1 MKIKKPDFLIEAEK
15 KLKVIWD
22 LLKNTDVAK
31 FRLTVTAY
39 HEDGGEPL
47 VITMSG
53 TRADNGEWRIQYP
66 PSKRTSPLESIGES
80 QEKLEAIEASVQ
92 NYISKNSL
100 DNEWREWSDA
110 LKEAMK
116 LGRSTEDLEFRSE
129 IPTRAISSY
138 GYDAHFFAPVM
149 AMAYVIEGTNA
160 LARNDL
166 EQASR
171 SAERGI
177 YWSREEM
184 LIADPANRF
193 VERAHTGGG
202 GKAARYED
210 VKKKVAELLQGLRPE
225 GWDSRNQAVD
235 AVANELATKHTELVE
250 ERGLQTG
257 NLSRTIKNWL
267 KKEPERFQHPVK
279 LKK

>member
-22 LLKNTDVAK
+22 LLKRKDAVK
-31 FRLTVTAY
+31 FRMTVAEY
-39 HEDGGEPL
+39 HEDGGDPL
-47 VITMSG
+47 VISMEG
-53 TRADNGEWRIQYP
+53 TRADNGGWRIQHL
-66 PSKRTSPLESIGES
+66 PSKRASPLESSAELQG
-80 QEKLEAIEASVQ
+80 KLKAIEASVQ
-92 NYISKNSL
+92 IYISKSSL
-100 DNEWREWSDA
+100 DDEWREWSDA
-110 LKEAMK
+110 VKEAMK
-116 LGRSTEDLEFRSE
+116 SGCSTEYLEFRSE
-129 IPTRAISSY
+129 IPMRAIAVY

-149 AMAYVIEGTNA
+149 AMAYVIAGADA

-171 SAERGI
+171 SAERGT

-193 VERAHTGGG
+193 VERARTGGG

-210 VKKKVAELLQGLRPE
+210 VKKMVAELLQGLRPE
-225 GWDSRNQAVD
+225 GWDPSNQAIDV
-235 AVANELATKHTELVE
+235 VADELTTKHAELVE
-250 ERGLQTG
+250 QRGLQTS
-257 NLSRTIKNWL
+257 NLSRTIKGWL

-279 LKK
+279 PKE

>member
-1 MKIKKPDFLIEAEK
+1 MKITKPDFVLEAEK

-22 LLKNTDVAK
+22 LLKQKDAVK
-31 FRLTVTAY
+31 FRMTVTAY
-39 HEDGGEPL
+39 HEDGGDPL
-47 VITMSG
+47 VITMEG
-53 TRADNGEWRIQYP
+53 ARADNGEWRIKHP
-66 PSKRTSPLESIGES
+66 PSKRTSPLESSAEL
-80 QEKLEAIEASVQ
+80 QEKLDAIEASVQ

-100 DNEWREWSDA
+100 NGEWREWSDA

-116 LGRSTEDLEFRSE
+116 SGRSTEDLEFRSE
-129 IPTRAISSY
+129 IPMRAIAVY

-149 AMAYVIEGTNA
+149 AMAYVIEGTDA

-171 SAERGI
+171 SAERGA

-202 GKAARYED
+202 GKAARYEE
-210 VKKKVAELLQGLRPE
+210 VKKKVGELLRGLRPE
-225 GWDSRNQAVD
+225 GWDSRNQAID
-235 AVANELATKHTELVE
+235 AVADELTTKHAELVE
-250 ERGLQTG
+250 KRGLQTS
-257 NLSRTIKNWL
+257 NLSRTIKGWL

-279 LKK
+279 PKE